1 MTSRVEAYAGSTYP
15 EQPRAFQWEN
25 QHYEVQAIL
34 DRRREPEGVGF
45 LVRCDPGNALFDLF
59 YNSIQDKWQ
68 IQPKGFNEPLEKSQ
82 TDQKSQGV

>member
-1 MTSRVEAYAGSTYP
+1 MTHVVEAYAGSTYP

-25 QHYEVQAIL
+25 QRYEVQAIL
-34 DRRREPEGVGF
+34 DRRREPAGVGF

-59 YNSIQDKWQ
+59 YNSIQDKWH
-68 IQPKGFNEPLEKSQ
+68 IQPKGLIETHERAE